1 MCSMKFFEAG
11 VLEDLE
17 MIKKNKKK
25 QTDIACGVKSDVLQ
39 LKACFSTV
47 LQTDHDDQAY
57 LGVP

>member
-11 VLEDLE
+11 VLEDFE
-17 MIKKNKKK
+17 MIKKNQK
-25 QTDIACGVKSDVLQ
+25 TDIACGVLQ
-39 LKACFSTV
+39 LKTCFSTV